1 MYMLIMNKTLP
12 KLLSRDIGPIV
23 FRNLFSIVAIIIGS
37 LSIILVLLG
46 NALQNFLEVYILPIS
61 YGR

>member
-1 MYMLIMNKTLP
+1 MNKTLP
-12 KLLSRDIGPIV
+12 KLLSGDIGPIV
-23 FRNLFSIVAIIIGS
+23 LRNLFSIVAIIIAS